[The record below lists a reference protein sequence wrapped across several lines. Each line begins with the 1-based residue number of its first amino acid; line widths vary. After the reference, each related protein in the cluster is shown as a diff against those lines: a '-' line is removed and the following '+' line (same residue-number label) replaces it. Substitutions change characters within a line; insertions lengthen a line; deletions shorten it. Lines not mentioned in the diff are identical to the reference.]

1 MDAALGGIRSAP
13 LLGKKVYMHY
23 EPGTRPNTSTER
35 ILCLL
40 KAEIVQFFD
49 REVDYVITNVPASR
63 LLALSSPSPSSASSP
78 SALKENV
85 DPGAQ
90 STPPVH
96 PSTSQIRQS
105 IILSKLKDSNNEIQ
119 RVSNLV
125 SKDTQLKAVTRGR
138 AMLLAASKASNAGIS
153 KGFQAPTMSSA
164 FEQSG
169 CTTNNG
175 EQRATTGCAS
185 SVSPSCRDL
194 LRKAKQMGIKILT
207 IEAVSKWIQQL
218 PDDVQQLIQAVG
230 HGPVVLSVQVGGRNS
245 INLSVT
251 ADAGESPYLDLDEP
265 PDVED
270 PDRDRICGVRHLATP
285 CVKVLDLL
293 APTRPIYMERT
304 NYLPS
309 LWQSISPPAQPV
321 PTPSSA
327 AAPGLAPVSSSLTIS
342 TPSTPR
348 PPPVDQPVDSSSA
361 HASLG
366 ILVGTTSTATTATNV
381 PTGTTS
387 LRTNPASSR
396 RLHRRRTLPCRV
408 DAAADRRHPSTP
420 GKRRKLHLPTR
431 NKRDDGEPS
440 GYCEC
445 CAVSYK
451 NLYEHVYG
459 KDHRQF
465 AENPENFRHLD
476 QLLSELP
483 SLNDIFSSKRT
494 RAPSPNLSPGNLYS
508 VSPTAV
514 SCSERESGGKRPSD
528 FVAVAPADSSQTE
541 QAVSVD
547 ASSHFPTCG
556 LNLPPPPTPSISAGE
571 NLPQLFSDP
580 EADADTPAAI
590 AREVC
595 LTLSPAKGELPQR
608 EESRKGSSHASPAP
622 RTGLLANS
630 PSVQVSGEDQVALS
644 PPAAF
649 ACHADNTMGP
659 DPSPQP
665 SPFFQ
670 SHTSSKSP
678 IPPPPAFADV
688 AQLSPS
694 AHSPVYAEEVA
705 VDSHVD
711 SLYET
716 LDVSLAPLVT
726 VASPDF
732 PMEFQSDFQ
741 ECRAEPVKVT
751 FPTPAGLLCSTSPP
765 TLHPALICRVEGWD
779 AALSRISIASPSVV
793 GKAEEEE
800 GSAALPATAGV
811 DFLDVK
817 PPETSP
823 VLQQTYRR
831 CTGCK
836 KLHIPTQLPLEVQ
849 MKISLL
855 FSAQAT
861 CDGLGCAPVPV
872 VVGPE
877 EVAEDVEMPVCC
889 HMEVDQPSRGSP
901 IHVDGPAALCS
912 TQLPGPDRREPE
924 VDGSSNAMGDAM
936 KRESPPAPRLNHR
949 PRFSSPCPSDAPV
962 EGLHA
967 GNEMPPTNLTQQKII
982 EEANPL
988 SAQNTEDI
996 PCAPNS
1002 TLVPSVAEKETRQ
1015 AEALPAL
1022 SAEENTDAGITESGP
1037 LTVAG
1042 QEQCSVKSLAQDEPS
1057 FLGLNHDP
1065 SPIFSASPTGPM
1077 HSSKSSPISE
1087 EATSPMR
1094 LDIPISLSASDSS
1107 TVCMVIS
1114 RESSPA
1120 DTYPFQRT
1128 PSTLSDMSGQLQA
1141 VEVSRSTTPL
1151 SARPVYTPSESA
1163 FSPSLDGGEPPLPVS
1178 ADSPTSPHP
1187 RLRRDT
1193 RGVASR
1199 RSTFSSQP
1207 GISHPVSPRLVQTPV
1222 KQWSGLTTD
1231 LGRYQ
1236 SPRRAAAV
1244 ARQSITLSVQALYS
1258 PSRLQHLPDHEC
1270 TGDASGTATP
1280 LPVEDAAELSDWS
1293 VDSTS
1298 CDSTSLPKLVLR
1310 RQRAANNSQPPL
1322 KETFPPSSSSS
1333 VAYIQ
1338 RGSSRR
1344 GLQSEPGEIEA
1355 IRHEKASRL
1364 STKKKQSLPAFEVD
1378 NASLEITLRPTD
1390 VDASPLSPLRG
1401 SQHKSSEMPAES
1413 GPRPMPFERTS
1424 SKEKK
1429 KKREK
1434 KRREVASDLCA
1445 AVDWSHSSDVPMLA
1459 RPKDQVVPVMPGS
1472 ATLHQRTD
1480 CHGSSTPLTSQPST
1494 PRQRKRCY
1502 TGEELNRCCDMAHRA
1517 TKEPERQPKKS
1528 SLQSH
1533 AHKRIRTTVKEEEE
1547 EEDVEGVAGK
1557 VNGSLLGPMRPEK
1570 NMHQG
1575 LPKSKIEPTR
1585 AAKQKHRTPKEF
1597 PPAEQQR
1604 DAVDI
1609 CAGMEEEE
1617 EVSHASSKVT
1627 MKSRSKRPH
1636 EGVEAVKCRGG
1647 VADQCKENSA
1657 SPSVIEELTPK
1668 RPRRSP
1674 TRKERDS
1681 ATQDVYT
1688 HAHAT
1693 VHTQTASP
1701 LGKKHKRHKH
1711 RRKSRGEKVVAELVE
1726 PKRVKEQESYLTVD
1740 EIASFLQR
1748 SRDEN
1753 SMSSVHGQ
1761 DGTGCSKKRRG
1772 GRDECFEEDSVR
1784 TNVAVVNAPLRFRSK
1799 DIYDPLPSSRDSSPL
1814 L

>member
-1 MDAALGGIRSAP
+1 MDTGLGGIRSAP

-49 REVDYVITNVPASR
+49 REVDYVITNVPGSR
-63 LLALSSPSPSSASSP
+63 LLALSSPSPSSKSSP

-85 DPGAQ
+85 DPGVQ
-90 STPPVH
+90 STPTVH

-105 IILSKLKDSNNEIQ
+105 TILSKLKDSNNEIQ

-125 SKDTQLKAVTRGR
+125 RKDTQLKAVTRGR
-138 AMLLAASKASNAGIS
+138 AMLLAASKASSASIP
-153 KGFQAPTMSSA
+153 KGVQAPTVSSA

-169 CTTNNG
+169 CTTNNA

-218 PDDVQQLIQAVG
+218 PDDVQQLIQA
-230 HGPVVLSVQVGGRNS
+230 
-245 INLSVT
+245 
-251 ADAGESPYLDLDEP
+251 GESPYLDLDEP

-293 APTRPIYMERT
+293 APTRPLYMERT
-304 NYLPS
+304 NYLSS
-309 LWQSISPPAQPV
+309 LWQSISPPTQPA

-327 AAPGLAPVSSSLTIS
+327 TAPGLAPVSSSLAIS

-348 PPPVDQPVDSSSA
+348 PPPADQPVDSSSA

-366 ILVGTTSTATTATNV
+366 IVIGTASTATTATNV

-396 RLHRRRTLPCRV
+396 RLHRRRTLPCRA

-431 NKRDDGEPS
+431 NKRDEGEPS

-483 SLNDIFSSKRT
+483 SFNDIFTSKRT

-514 SCSERESGGKRPSD
+514 SCSERESGDKRRSD

-556 LNLPPPPTPSISAGE
+556 LSLPPPPTPSISAGE

-595 LTLSPAKGELPQR
+595 LTLSPPKGELPQR
-608 EESRKGSSHASPAP
+608 EASPKGSSHASPAP
-622 RTGLLANS
+622 QMGLLANS
-630 PSVQVSGEDQVALS
+630 PSMQVSGEDPVALS

-688 AQLSPS
+688 AQLSPP

-741 ECRAEPVKVT
+741 ECRAEPMEVT
-751 FPTPAGLLCSTSPP
+751 FPTPAGLLCSSPPP

-800 GSAALPATAGV
+800 AAVLPTAASV
-811 DFLDVK
+811 DLLDIK
-817 PPETSP
+817 PSETSP

-849 MKISLL
+849 MQISLL

-861 CDGLGCAPVPV
+861 CDGLGCAPLPV
-872 VVGPE
+872 VGEPE
-877 EVAEDVEMPVCC
+877 EVAEDLEMPVCC

-901 IHVDGPAALCS
+901 IHTDGLAALCS

-924 VDGSSNAMGDAM
+924 VDRSSSATGDAM
-936 KRESPPAPRLNHR
+936 KQESPPAPRLSHR
-949 PRFSSPCPSDAPV
+949 PRLSSPCPSDAPI
-962 EGLHA
+962 EGLRA
-967 GNEMPPTNLTQQKII
+967 GNEMPPTNLTQQEII
-982 EEANPL
+982 EEANTL
-988 SAQNTEDI
+988 SAQNTEDM
-996 PCAPNS
+996 PFAPNS
-1002 TLVPSVAEKETRQ
+1002 TLVPSVAEKEIRQ
-1015 AEALPAL
+1015 AEALPTL
-1022 SAEENTDAGITESGP
+1022 PAEENTDAGITESGP
-1037 LTVAG
+1037 LTLAG
-1042 QEQCSVKSLAQDEPS
+1042 QEQCSVESQAQDEPS
-1057 FLGLNHDP
+1057 HLGLNHDP
-1065 SPIFSASPTGPM
+1065 SPIFTASLTGPM

-1087 EATSPMR
+1087 ESTSPMR
-1094 LDIPISLSASDSS
+1094 LDIPVSLSASDSS

-1128 PSTLSDMSGQLQA
+1128 PSTLSNMSGQLQA
-1141 VEVSRSTTPL
+1141 AELSRSTTPL
-1151 SARPVYTPSESA
+1151 SARPVNTPSESA
-1163 FSPSLDGGEPPLPVS
+1163 FSPSLNDVEPPSPVS
-1178 ADSPTSPHP
+1178 ADSPTFPHP

-1193 RGVASR
+1193 RGVSSR
-1199 RSTFSSQP
+1199 RSTLSSQP
-1207 GISHPVSPRLVQTPV
+1207 DISRPVSPRRVQTPV

-1270 TGDASGTATP
+1270 TGDTSGAATP

-1322 KETFPPSSSSS
+1322 KETLLPSSSSS
-1333 VAYIQ
+1333 VAYRQ

-1344 GLQSEPGEIEA
+1344 GLQSETGEIEA
-1355 IRHEKASRL
+1355 IRHEKASRPPAQ
-1364 STKKKQSLPAFEVD
+1364 KKQSLPALEVD
-1378 NASLEITLRPTD
+1378 SASLEITLRPTD
-1390 VDASPLSPLRG
+1390 VDATPLSPSRG
-1401 SQHKSSEMPAES
+1401 SQHKSN
-1413 GPRPMPFERTS
+1413 
-1424 SKEKK
+1424 
-1429 KKREK
+1429 
-1434 KRREVASDLCA
+1434 
-1445 AVDWSHSSDVPMLA
+1445 VPMLA
-1459 RPKDQVVPVMPGS
+1459 RPKDRMVPVVPGS
-1472 ATLHQRTD
+1472 AILHQRTD

-1502 TGEELNRCCDMAHRA
+1502 TGEELSRCCDMAHRT
-1517 TKEPERQPKKS
+1517 TKESERQPKKS

-1533 AHKRIRTTVKEEEE
+1533 THKRIRTTEKEEEE
-1547 EEDVEGVAGK
+1547 KGDVEGVAGK
-1557 VNGSLLGPMRPEK
+1557 VNGSLLDPKRPEK
-1570 NMHQG
+1570 NIHQG
-1575 LPKSKIEPTR
+1575 PPKSKNELTR
-1585 AAKQKHRTPKEF
+1585 AAEQRHRTLKEF
-1597 PPAEQQR
+1597 PPAGQQR
-1604 DAVDI
+1604 AAVDS
-1609 CAGMEEEE
+1609 CAGMEEEGP
-1617 EVSHASSKVT
+1617 HASSKVA

-1636 EGVEAVKCRGG
+1636 EGVEAVKYRGG
-1647 VADQCKENSA
+1647 VADECKENAA
-1657 SPSVIEELTPK
+1657 SLSVTEELTPK

-1681 ATQDVYT
+1681 ATQDFYT
-1688 HAHAT
+1688 HPHAT

-1726 PKRVKEQESYLTVD
+1726 PRRVDEQESYLTVD
-1740 EIASFLQR
+1740 EIALFLQR
-1748 SRDEN
+1748 SRGED
-1753 SMSSVHGQ
+1753 SMSSVQGQ
-1761 DGTGCSKKRRG
+1761 DGTGCSRKRRG
-1772 GRDECFEEDSVR
+1772 GRVECFEEDSVR
-1784 TNVAVVNAPLRFRSK
+1784 TDAAVVNAPLRFRSK